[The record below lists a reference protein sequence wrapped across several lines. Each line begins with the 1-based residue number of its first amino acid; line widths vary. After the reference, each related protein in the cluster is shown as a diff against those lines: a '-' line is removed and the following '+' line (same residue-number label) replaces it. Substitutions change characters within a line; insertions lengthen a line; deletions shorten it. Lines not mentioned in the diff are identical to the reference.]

1 MWADLKVV
9 IISGPENYLDTVK
22 IYEDDLKWVTKAQNI
37 EYLDKDWISC
47 ICEM

>member
-9 IISGPENYLDTVK
+9 IISWPKDYLETVK
-22 IYEDDLKWVTKAQNI
+22 MYEDDLKWVTKAGNI
-37 EYLDKDWISC
+37 EYLEKDGISC